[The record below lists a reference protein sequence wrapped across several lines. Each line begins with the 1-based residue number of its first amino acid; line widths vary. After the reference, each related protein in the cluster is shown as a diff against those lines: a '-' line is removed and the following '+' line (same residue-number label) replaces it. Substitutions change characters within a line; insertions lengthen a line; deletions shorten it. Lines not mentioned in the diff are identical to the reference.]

1 LLHVGFGKT
10 IGVRRLLTEEFVC
23 NLSKCRGACCVAGDA
38 GAPLDQ
44 DEVAQMEAA
53 LPAVH
58 EYMRPEGWKI
68 VKKQGVAIQDPFGP
82 GLVTPLINNE
92 ECSFVV
98 FDEKGSTKCSFEL
111 AHRDGKTDFLK
122 PISCHLYPIRILDYD
137 AFQALNYHQWDICSP
152 ACDLGSELKVP
163 VYKFAEPALR
173 RKFGDE
179 WFDEFEK
186 VAEAWS
192 KKEG

>member
-1 LLHVGFGKT
+1 MLDLGRQLVSDE
-10 IGVRRLLTEEFVC
+10 LLTEEFVC

-98 FDEKGSTKCSFEL
+98 F
-111 AHRDGKTDFLK
+111 
-122 PISCHLYPIRILDYD
+122 
-137 AFQALNYHQWDICSP
+137 
-152 ACDLGSELKVP
+152 
-163 VYKFAEPALR
+163 R
-173 RKFGDE
+173 RKRFHQVL
-179 WFDEFEK
+179 F
-186 VAEAWS
+186 
-192 KKEG
+192 